1 MVRPRN
7 FVTPPTVVVSTR
19 ALNQSLLLKQ
29 SILILLLYYRY
40 VNFVQILSKNCL
52 FTLGHSNLTSHMD
65 FSQPLDLPHW
75 IFFLLSMYMN
85 CPLKN
90 HKGGTPLL
98 TLPRFNSFYFY
109 LSSISHII
117 PCTDLLNNYNPFCN
131 NLLHNLSFPLH
142 IQLSIQTSKS

>member
-1 MVRPRN
+1 MVIS
-7 FVTPPTVVVSTR
+7 PTVVVSTR

-29 SILILLLYYRY
+29 FILILLLYYPY
-40 VNFVQILSKNCL
+40 VNFMQILSKKSCL

-65 FSQPLDLPHW
+65 FSQPLNLPHW

-117 PCTDLLNNYNPFCN
+117 PCTDLLDNYIPFCN